1 MTPAGRPAR
10 APAGAAS
17 LLKEY
22 RMANSILGRFNAI
35 LYRAIKEILI
45 FSGLALIALTFVGVI
60 TRYILKIN
68 LEWAYETSIL
78 ILVWVAF
85 LGAAAAARTKGHIQF
100 DTILN
105 VLPPMGSF
113 LFRILR
119 DLLVMVFI
127 VAGIYFGYKI
137 VLKTLS
143 QFFQTIAVPVGALYA
158 AVPGGFVPMFLFY
171 LEDLI
176 GNLKSGP
183 SGTSAKEVG

>member
-1 MTPAGRPAR
+1 ME
-10 APAGAAS
+10 
-17 LLKEY
+17 K
-22 RMANSILGRFNAI
+22 SILGRVNAI
-35 LYRAIKEILI
+35 LYRGIKEILI

-105 VLPPMGSF
+105 ILPPLGSF

-119 DLLVMVFI
+119 DLLVMAFV
-127 VAGIYFGYKI
+127 VAGIYFGYKV

-143 QFFQTIAVPVGALYA
+143 QHFQTIAVPVGALYA
-158 AVPGGFVPMFLFY
+158 AVPGGFIPMFLFS

-176 GNLKSGP
+176 RILKTGP
-183 SGTSAKEVG
+183 AGSRTKEGA

>member
-1 MTPAGRPAR
+1 
-10 APAGAAS
+10 
-17 LLKEY
+17 
-22 RMANSILGRFNAI
+22 MANSILGRVNAT

-60 TRYILKIN
+60 TRYVLKIN

-105 VLPPMGSF
+105 ALPPRGRF
-113 LFRILR
+113 VFRLLR
-119 DLLVMVFI
+119 DLLNMAFI
-127 VAGIYFGYKI
+127 VAGIYFGYKV
-137 VLKTLS
+137 VLKTLA
-143 QFFQTIAVPVGALYA
+143 QHFQTIRVPVGALYA
-158 AVPGGFVPMFLFY
+158 AVPGGFIPMLLFY

-176 GNLKSGP
+176 ESLK
-183 SGTSAKEVG
+183 TKEGS

>member
-1 MTPAGRPAR
+1 
-10 APAGAAS
+10 
-17 LLKEY
+17 
-22 RMANSILGRFNAI
+22 MANSVLGRFNTI

-60 TRYILKIN
+60 TRYVLKIN
-68 LEWAYETSIL
+68 LDWAYETSIL

-100 DTILN
+100 DTLLQA
-105 VLPPMGSF
+105 LPPTGRF
-113 LFRILR
+113 IFRIIR
-119 DLLVMVFI
+119 DLLVMAFVI
-127 VAGIYFGYKI
+127 AGIYFGYKV

-143 QFFQTIAVPVGALYA
+143 QHFQTISVPVGALYA

-176 GNLKSGP
+176 ESLRVGVGA
-183 SGTSAKEVG
+183 GKEA